1 MDILL
6 TLVDFILHLDHHIAD
21 LIAAYGAWTYGIL
34 FAIIFI
40 ETGLVVLPFLPG
52 DSLLFVAGA
61 FAARGQFSLATLI
74 GLLVVAAILGNTS
87 NYWIGRLLGPK
98 VFQWQDSRFFNRA
111 AFDKTHAFYEKHG
124 AITIVVTRFL
134 PFMRTFSPFV
144 AGVGAMTHA
153 RFQFFNIVGGLL
165 WVVSLCLAGYWFGN
179 IAWIK
184 NNLTLVIVALIIVPG
199 LPTVIV
205 ATREWLASRASRAR

>member
-1 MDILL
+1 MEILL
-6 TLVDFILHLDHHIAD
+6 TLVDFILHLDHHIAE
-21 LIAAYGAWTYGIL
+21 LIEAYGVWTYAIL
-34 FAIIFI
+34 FAIVFI
-40 ETGLVVLPFLPG
+40 ETGVVVMPFLPG

-74 GLLVVAAILGNTS
+74 GLLALAAILGNTS
-87 NYWIGRLLGPK
+87 NYWIGRACGPK
-98 VFQWQDSRFFNRA
+98 VFQWEDSRFFNRA

-124 AITIVVTRFL
+124 AITLIVTRFL

-144 AGVGAMTHA
+144 AGVAAMTHA

-165 WVVSLCLAGYWFGN
+165 WVVSLCVAGYWFGN

-184 NNLTLVIVALIIVPG
+184 NNLTLVILALIIIPA
-199 LPTVIV
+199 LPAVIV
-205 ATREWLASRASRAR
+205 AGREWLAARARRAA